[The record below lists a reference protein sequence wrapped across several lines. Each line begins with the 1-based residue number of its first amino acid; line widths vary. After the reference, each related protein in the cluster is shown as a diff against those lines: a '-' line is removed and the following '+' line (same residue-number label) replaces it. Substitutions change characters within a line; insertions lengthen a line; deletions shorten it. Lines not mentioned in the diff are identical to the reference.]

1 MKPRSILLIMG
12 VLVAG
17 WLAFFAD
24 KAPNTEVAEAVVKP
38 KSGSANTIIPSTAT
52 ANSVTSNQTSTTKNM
67 SKNSERIVPILPL
80 IPRASLISDGHLG
93 LDSKKVH
100 ATSSLFGVQSW
111 IPAPPVAV
119 ALKNPPPP
127 PPPMAPPLNFAFL
140 GKKWEAGVWEVYLA
154 RGDTSY
160 IVRPQSVIDG
170 TYRVDAISPPMLTL
184 TYLPLNQVQR
194 LNIGGAD

>member
-1 MKPRSILLIMG
+1 MKPRSIVLVLG
-12 VLVAG
+12 VLGAA

-24 KAPNTEVAEAVVKP
+24 KAPNTEVAEAVIKS
-38 KSGSANTIIPSTAT
+38 KSGSASG
-52 ANSVTSNQTSTTKNM
+52 VTSTTAAANSDNVNQTTTTKKL
-67 SKNSERIVPILPL
+67 SKKSERIVPILPL

-93 LDSKKVH
+93 LDSKKSR
-100 ATSSLFGVQSW
+100 ATTSLFSGQSW
-111 IPAPPVAV
+111 IPAPPVTV
-119 ALKNPPPP
+119 ALKNTPPP